1 MINQWHTASVY
12 AIKSPAKCLAFDVI
26 NSYSPHPLD
35 FERLRLA
42 VMTVERRLLL
52 PSLLTTGVCRR
63 LCASAVTVI
72 GQDVTFLARYSSR
85 PCMHLFL
92 LIKKQHSQNGSPTAQ
107 YDIPTAYV
115 FRIA

>member
-1 MINQWHTASVY
+1 MIIQWHTASVY
-12 AIKSPAKCLAFDVI
+12 AIKSPTKCLVFDVI

-35 FERLRLA
+35 FERLCLA

-52 PSLLTTGVCRR
+52 PSLLTTGGCRR
-63 LCASAVTVI
+63 LCTSAAIVT

-92 LIKKQHSQNGSPTAQ
+92 LIKK
-107 YDIPTAYV
+107 
-115 FRIA
+115 